1 MRKGRKGLQSM
12 IADERGI
19 ALAMVLVL
27 SAITLGIMSGLVY
40 MITSSTMTSGIHK
53 RYKTAYEASLGGMDV
68 MQEVIGFRGNE
79 NLIDTICGDV
89 DPEVPNCKYT
99 TPAGCVPSNDGDCPS
114 LDGFD
119 PDLTKLETKLKLPT
133 DCWSSCDSSLII
145 RPEDDTTYDISFTL
159 GEDPNPVY
167 NVYAKVIDA
176 TEGNTGDPS
185 DVVEPCGVEEA
196 CNDTQ
201 VPQLVFLYTLEVLVQ
216 AATNPLE
223 RAKTSALFAY

>member
-1 MRKGRKGLQSM
+1 M

-19 ALAMVLVL
+19 ALAMILVL
-27 SAITLGIMSGLVY
+27 SGITLGIMAGLVY
-40 MITSSTMTSGIHK
+40 MITSGTITSGIHT
-53 RYKTAYEASLGGMDV
+53 RYKTAYEASLGGIDV
-68 MQEVIGFRGNE
+68 MQEVIGFRGVESSINR
-79 NLIDTICGDV
+79 ICDPV
-89 DPEVPNCKYT
+89 DPEIPNCDYT
-99 TPAGCVPSNDGDCPS
+99 TPASCVPSNAGDCPT

-119 PDLTKLETKLKLPT
+119 PDLTRLETKLKLPT

-159 GEDPNPVY
+159 GEAPRVY

-216 AATNPLE
+216 GATNPLE